1 MNLQQILLSKQQE
14 VISMEIES
22 GEDNSLNNDTKS
34 NPQGGGQSNS
44 KDYKDTG
51 KDIEKELELKNEI
64 IEKEKKQNK
73 QWGYKLQNL
82 QEKSIICN
90 LTYKQGPRN

>member
-1 MNLQQILLSKQQE
+1 
-14 VISMEIES
+14 MEIES

-64 IEKEKKQNK
+64 IEKEKK
-73 QWGYKLQNL
+73 
-82 QEKSIICN
+82 
-90 LTYKQGPRN
+90 

>member
-34 NPQGGGQSNS
+34 NPQGGG
-44 KDYKDTG
+44 
-51 KDIEKELELKNEI
+51 
-64 IEKEKKQNK
+64 
-73 QWGYKLQNL
+73 
-82 QEKSIICN
+82 
-90 LTYKQGPRN
+90 